1 MERTI
6 SFIINFLCKQE
17 KKIQLLEKSKK
28 LERKLHF
35 EQLFLKSMPPNNAH
49 YKVDHL
55 HKTINLTSIHATIAR
70 EKVIGLATV
79 LVDVTF

>member
-1 MERTI
+1 
-6 SFIINFLCKQE
+6 
-17 KKIQLLEKSKK
+17 
-28 LERKLHF
+28 
-35 EQLFLKSMPPNNAH
+35 MPLNNAH

-55 HKTINLTSIHATIAR
+55 HKTINLTSVHATIAR